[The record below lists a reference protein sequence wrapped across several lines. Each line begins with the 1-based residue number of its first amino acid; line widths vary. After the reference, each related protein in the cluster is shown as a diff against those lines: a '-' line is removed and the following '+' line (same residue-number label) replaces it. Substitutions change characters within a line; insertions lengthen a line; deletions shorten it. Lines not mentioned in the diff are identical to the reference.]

1 MNLTKSDEKHK
12 LSRMSQFIWLE
23 ELNTD
28 TVNPYWQIL
37 ENLSRNFFRNFSI
50 HGPIPVKLMMS
61 YSSSIWKNKSI

>member
-37 ENLSRNFFRNFSI
+37 ENLSRNFFPKFQHSRTDSCKTHDELLI
-50 HGPIPVKLMMS
+50 QYLK
-61 YSSSIWKNKSI
+61 K